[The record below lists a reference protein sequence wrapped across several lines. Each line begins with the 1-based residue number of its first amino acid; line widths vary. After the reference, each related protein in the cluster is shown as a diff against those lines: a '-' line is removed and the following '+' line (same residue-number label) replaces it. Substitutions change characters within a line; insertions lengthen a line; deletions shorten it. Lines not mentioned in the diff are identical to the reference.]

1 MIQIFKDAVNTGNVY
16 VKDNGVVEVIFSGW
30 EFVNALATDKHKLIK
45 ELEPVVS
52 EYVGFCVTGDSIDQ
66 LNPEL
71 PLVSAMF
78 VKQDKELPT
87 QLPIQVAGF
96 CCQQGY
102 GVLVEA
108 HRGMG

>member
-52 EYVGFCVTGDSIDQ
+52 ESVGFCVTGDSIDQ

-78 VKQDKELPT
+78 VK
-87 QLPIQVAGF
+87 
-96 CCQQGY
+96 
-102 GVLVEA
+102 
-108 HRGMG
+108 